1 MRNIKP
7 LLIDYGHGGLIDGV
21 YQTPGGKQ
29 YTFTDVCPELVL
41 YEGVSN
47 RKTAAALMRL
57 AHAAG
62 IPVFDVVADM
72 WCTDPVSW
80 EELEQRDISLQ
91 SRVLSAN
98 KHPDGIL
105 ISCHSNAIGTTIR
118 GPSQAANGIDIYTY
132 YGESGADPIATAIW
146 QSFKDNQN
154 ALRVRSGNWSD
165 GDPDCEAGFYI
176 LRKTSM
182 PAVLGEIGFFTNLH
196 DAQYLA
202 DLENHETIA
211 ACYWYGVRDYV
222 GVQHA

>member
-1 MRNIKP
+1 MKDIKP

-29 YTFTDVCPELVL
+29 YTHTDVDPNLVL

-57 AHAAG
+57 ARESG
-62 IPVFDVVADM
+62 VPVFDVVADV
-72 WCTDPVSW
+72 WITDPLTW
-80 EELEQRDISLQ
+80 EDLEQRDISLQ
-91 SRVLSAN
+91 ARVQSAN
-98 KHPDGIL
+98 RHRDGIL
-105 ISCHSNAIGTTIR
+105 ISCHSNAVGSVIK

-132 YGESGADPIATAIW
+132 YGESGADPIASSIW

-154 ALRVRSGNWSD
+154 ALRVRSGDWSD

-176 LRKTSM
+176 LRKTIM

-202 DLENHETIA
+202 ELQNHEEIA
-211 ACYWYGVRDYV
+211 ACYWYGVRDFV
-222 GVQHA
+222 GVQRA

>member
-29 YTFTDVCPELVL
+29 YTCTDVQPPLTL

-47 RKTAAALMRL
+47 RMSAAALMRL
-57 AHAAG
+57 AHSAG
-62 IPVFDVVADM
+62 VPVFDVVADQ
-72 WCTDPVSW
+72 WITDMLSCEDLQQHDV
-80 EELEQRDISLQ
+80 SLQ
-91 SRVLSAN
+91 ARVQSAN
-98 KHPDGIL
+98 AHPDGIL
-105 ISCHSNAIGTTIR
+105 ISCHSNAIGSSIR
-118 GPSQAANGIDIYTY
+118 GPSLAANGIDIYTY
-132 YGESGADPIATAIW
+132 YGESGADPIASSIW

-154 ALRVRSGNWSD
+154 ALRVRSGDWTD

-196 DAQYLA
+196 DAEYLSQLA
-202 DLENHETIA
+202 NHEQIA
-211 ACYWYGVRDYV
+211 ACYWYGVKPYV
-222 GVQHA
+222 GVQGA

>member
-29 YTFTDVCPELVL
+29 YTFTDVSPELVL

-80 EELEQRDISLQ
+80 EELEQHDISLQ

-146 QSFKDNQN
+146 QSFKDNQD